1 MPIYEYQC
9 DDCNHVL
16 DALQKVSDKPLVDCP
31 ECGKTSLRRLISAPN
46 FRLKGEGWYETDF
59 KKENRKNVADQKDE
73 KPEKKSEKER
83 PAEEEKTN
91 RSKDD
96 SKESVQSTNK
106 HKPTEEPTD
115 SEEEST
121 EDKPTEEPT
130 DSEEDKEE
138 K

>member
-59 KKENRKNVADQKDE
+59 KNKDSKTKKQTE
-73 KPEKKSEKER
+73 GGEDKKSTKSDKKEKKTSSKVETAKTSKSETAK
-83 PAEEEKTN
+83 
-91 RSKDD
+91 
-96 SKESVQSTNK
+96 
-106 HKPTEEPTD
+106 
-115 SEEEST
+115 
-121 EDKPTEEPT
+121 
-130 DSEEDKEE
+130 
-138 K
+138 

>member
-73 KPEKKSEKER
+73 NLKRKK
-83 PAEEEKTN
+83 
-91 RSKDD
+91 
-96 SKESVQSTNK
+96 VQKVITILKKQRRRIKLKIKQPKMQSNVIIGK
-106 HKPTEEPTD
+106 I
-115 SEEEST
+115 
-121 EDKPTEEPT
+121 
-130 DSEEDKEE
+130 
-138 K
+138 